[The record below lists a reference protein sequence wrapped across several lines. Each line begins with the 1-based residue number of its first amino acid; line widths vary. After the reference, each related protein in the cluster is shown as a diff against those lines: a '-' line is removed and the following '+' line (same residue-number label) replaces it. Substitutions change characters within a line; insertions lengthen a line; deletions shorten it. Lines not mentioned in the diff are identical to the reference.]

1 MKNTSA
7 GYHTF
12 SFYQKVNS
20 DDYSM
25 LINDFVMYRHKN
37 DNIKDFPIKD
47 KDGKTIGW
55 EYTYKKKRPFF
66 NTNDANLCG
75 TFTADCSVNAI

>member
-37 DNIKDFPIKD
+37 DNKKDFPIKD

-55 EYTYKKKRPFF
+55 EYTYKTFLAILQYKRRKSMWNFHSR
-66 NTNDANLCG
+66 L
-75 TFTADCSVNAI
+75 